1 MASFKQENGANEVGT
16 QVTTMKTITGIQLHE
31 PSVFDNYKNHPCRK
45 ELKNGCVNVNT
56 ASSQILENIFQLYIE
71 PMGTRHIKS
80 VITIYIYIYIY
91 IESHTFPAIQKCN

>member
-56 ASSQILENIFQLYIE
+56 ASYQILENIFQLYIK
-71 PMGTRHIKS
+71 PMGTRHVES
-80 VITIYIYIYIY
+80 VIAIYIYI
-91 IESHTFPAIQKCN
+91 